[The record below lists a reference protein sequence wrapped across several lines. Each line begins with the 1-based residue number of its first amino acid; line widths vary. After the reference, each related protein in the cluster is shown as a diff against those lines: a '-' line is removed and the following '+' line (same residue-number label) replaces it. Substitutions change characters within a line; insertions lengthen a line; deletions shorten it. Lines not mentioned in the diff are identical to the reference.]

1 MSNPN
6 VLMGNRTQQPGFQG
20 NNNQLGN
27 NQPQQNNA
35 VQNPMNHLTALAA
48 RFSGNNNGQGNNSSL
63 YNFTNSKT
71 AHLSGLFAL
80 DEGLAEEQIKAEA
93 IMMGGQFGHNLAA
106 TLMRRIGKH
115 PFYQS
120 FQAAMD
126 RFKTP
131 IKGGNQEQ
139 GFVDFVNELSYNQAL
154 YNFVSLQSA
163 IQYGIVFAQNVVAG
177 DDRLKDPNNRDLQL
191 QTIYHVACDTIWM
204 QYFDWISNH
213 PEGNT
218 LFHRLSQTAREVAIK
233 NDQIIPEMIMQRFTW
248 ANQQCPWRGGKLAE
262 MQGRQQSGSPILDV
276 VNPTDNGFGASWFS
290 PNNMFDGAPTF
301 GAQQQQ
307 NNNNRDLAGEKAMWD
322 YIRQT
327 AAEKTQSMQD
337 GANNTY
343 TQPPA
348 VQYSDFDKPS
358 LQLCDITYENRT
370 QFNLRNY
377 GVQIPGTEWW
387 IIKNEDMLHIAK
399 SLRLPDGTILRLL
412 DTRCVGTVPIY
423 KIDWQYG
430 YLEYKLVPH
439 KLQMV
444 DVMEALISDPSK
456 LLPFMYE
463 EDGFQKHTF
472 DLTVM
477 ETNKF
482 ANDGKIIPVGEDKK
496 LERQPNMLIAS
507 KAADLTREN
516 EQVASIMNGLVSQY
530 DPKNKLDAFVLPT
543 LLNREFKMEDDTNME
558 SFYESFGRMV
568 KGGNAGLT
576 DTGRVIRSLRVAL
589 CDYQGTEFADFVVP
603 YVTNLFNRYLVE
615 CRGYHE
621 TRESW
626 TAQGGQGSYLRTT
639 NVFDDLDEIIE
650 CLRDKDP
657 ATLAAFMNFEMNEF
671 FRDNLEILLPRAK
684 AKSKLDCGWNT
695 LDEELQ
701 PAMKAVADKTIIM
714 TRETTIIEVKNQPA
728 PVQDDQVIIKKS
740 GNPMF
745 FAIVETALKKA
756 EKHFDGVTPQ
766 VLIRFHND
774 RNGKIWI
781 ATPADFDPQN
791 VIHIRTVDRQCH
803 WVHPFPTM
811 S

>member
-1 MSNPN
+1 MSNPG
-6 VLMGNRTQQPGFQG
+6 VLMGNRTQQ
-20 NNNQLGN
+20 
-27 NQPQQNNA
+27 QPQTQFGGNPQQQPTGQQQP
-35 VQNPMNHLTALAA
+35 QNPMTNLAALAA
-48 RFSGNNNGQGNNSSL
+48 RFSGNANGQGNNSSL
-63 YNFTNSKT
+63 YNFAGNKSG
-71 AHLSGLFAL
+71 HLTGLFAM
-80 DEGLAEEQIKAEA
+80 DEGLAEEQMKAEA
-93 IMMGGQFGHNLAA
+93 IMMGGQYGHSIANIL
-106 TLMRRIGKH
+106 LKRIAKH
-115 PFYQS
+115 PFYHAL
-120 FQAAMD
+120 QAAMD

-131 IKGGNQEQ
+131 VKGGAQEQ
-139 GFVDFVNELSYNQAL
+139 GFCDFVNELMFNQAL
-154 YNFVSLQSA
+154 YNFVSLQIA
-163 IQYGIVFAQNVVAG
+163 IQYGIVFAQQVTAG
-177 DDRLKDPNNRDLQL
+177 DERLKDPTGGRDLQQNL
-191 QTIYHVACDTIWM
+191 VYQVSCDTIWM

-213 PEGNT
+213 PEGST
-218 LFHRLSQTAREVAIK
+218 LFHRLSQRAREVAIK
-233 NDQIIPEMIMQRFTW
+233 NDQVIPEMIMQRYTW
-248 ANQQCPWRGGKLAE
+248 GNQQCPWRGGKLAE
-262 MQGRQQSGSPILDV
+262 MQSRSQAGSPILDV
-276 VNPTDNGFGASWFS
+276 VNPMDNGFGASWS
-290 PNNMFDGAPTF
+290 TTNTMFDSPTMAAHQ
-301 GAQQQQ
+301 GQQQ
-307 NNNNRDLAGEKAMWD
+307 NRDIEGERAMWD
-322 YIRQT
+322 YINRT
-327 AAEKTQSMQD
+327 AAEKAQQMRE
-337 GANNTY
+337 GASNSSY
-343 TQPPA
+343 QPAP
-348 VQYSDFDKPS
+348 VQYSDYDKPE
-358 LQLCDITYENRT
+358 LKLHDITYENRT
-370 QFNLRNY
+370 QYNLRNY
-377 GVQIPGTEWW
+377 GVQLPGTDWW
-387 IIKNEDMLHIAK
+387 IIRNEDMMHIAK
-399 SLRLPDGTILRLL
+399 SLRLADGTILRLL
-412 DTRCVGTVPIY
+412 DTRCIGTVPIY

-430 YLEYKLVPH
+430 HLEYKLVPH

-456 LLPFMYE
+456 LLPYMYE

-482 ANDGKIIPVGEDKK
+482 ANDGKIIPVGEVKD

-516 EQVASIMNGLVSQY
+516 EQVASIMTGLVSQY

-568 KGGNAGLT
+568 KGGNKGLT

-621 TRESW
+621 TRDSW
-626 TAQGGQGSYLRTT
+626 KAQGGQGSYLRTT
-639 NVFDDLDEIIE
+639 NVFDDLDDIIE

-684 AKSKLDCGWNT
+684 AKNKLDCGWNT

-728 PVQDDQVIIKKS
+728 PVQDDQVVIKKS

-745 FAIVETALKKA
+745 FAIIETALKKA

-791 VIHIRTVDRQCH
+791 VIHIRAIDRQCH
-803 WVHPFPTM
+803 WAHPFPTM